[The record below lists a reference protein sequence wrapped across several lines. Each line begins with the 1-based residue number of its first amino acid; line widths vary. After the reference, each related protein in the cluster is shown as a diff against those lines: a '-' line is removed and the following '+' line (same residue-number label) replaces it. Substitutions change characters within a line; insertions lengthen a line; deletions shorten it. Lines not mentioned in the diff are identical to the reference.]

1 MKANVSRSRVVW
13 LAMYALLTFIL
24 DRPATQKP
32 SRTTKFISIPQTPT
46 ATMTALYGTSVII
59 AELRPPNT
67 EAPAVVESSLLL
79 DSVRNFAD
87 TWPIQ
92 STVDCIAVLLAISP
106 SVSCIA
112 VHTSSMQYKTLT
124 HVHRRNGKQVYV
136 IDINKKLCY
145 RRGTARRAMSV
156 KFLSTVEMQ
165 VVRQIHNKSQ

>member
-1 MKANVSRSRVVW
+1 MKTNVYRSRVVW

-46 ATMTALYGTSVII
+46 ATMTALYGTSVIT

-67 EAPAVVESSLLL
+67 EAPDVVASSLLL

-92 STVDCIAVLLAISP
+92 STVDCIAVLTERQLSLYTRRRCNIKHS
-106 SVSCIA
+106 
-112 VHTSSMQYKTLT
+112 HTCTDGM
-124 HVHRRNGKQVYV
+124 
-136 IDINKKLCY
+136 
-145 RRGTARRAMSV
+145 
-156 KFLSTVEMQ
+156 E
-165 VVRQIHNKSQ
+165 NKSTLSISTRNSATAEGPRDALCQSNFCQL